1 MTELKKLMNKATTLN
16 FVAELETKRG
26 WRAIES
32 IEKIINMKLL
42 KRDHET
48 ITNIF
53 NNEHIYE
60 DIKKRLPQR
69 LVDGFYYDGL
79 EKAFF
84 KCLEMVIITLGTHED
99 WKNNTRF
106 KWGYNICDITTEYY
120 WWHAVNEDGQKRDC
134 RRSKYELYDA
144 INYLYHN
151 SELCIKLYQL
161 MRRGNTYTIE
171 LIEE

>member
-32 IEKIINMKLL
+32 IEEIINSKLL

-48 ITNIF
+48 ITHIF
-53 NNEHIYE
+53 NTEHLYE
-60 DIKKRLPQR
+60 NIKKRLPRR

-84 KCLEMVIITLGTHED
+84 KSLDLVMITLSNHNE
-99 WKNNTRF
+99 WKNNARF
-106 KWGYNICDITTEYY
+106 KWGYNIVDVIAEYY
-120 WWHAVNEDGQKRDC
+120 WWHAVNENGQKRDC

-151 SELCIKLYQL
+151 SELCNKLYTL
-161 MRRGNTYTIE
+161 MRGGNTFTI
-171 LIEE
+171 IEI